1 MLADREIYENILK
14 SAKKE
19 FLEKGYEESSLRT
32 ICKNAGV
39 TTGAFYNRFKGKD
52 AIFDEL
58 VKPVLSGIQEFVIED
73 EIKSK
78 KMLEKNKFEFEWTTA
93 KYLKHLMNF
102 LYDHFED
109 VRLLLCC
116 AKGSLYSDFFLNFV
130 DEHTNQKMNMLKIA
144 KEKGII
150 NKLIEQREL
159 NILIMIFWQTV
170 SQPILKEFSREEA
183 ISYCDII
190 AKFFEWN
197 KVLGLNE

>member
-73 EIKSK
+73 ERKSK
-78 KMLEKNKFEFEWTTA
+78 EMINNNRFEFEWTTDN
-93 KYLKHLMNF
+93 YLKHLMDF

-130 DEHTNQKMNMLKIA
+130 DVHTKQKMCMLNEA

-150 NKLIEQREL
+150 NKLIDEKEL
-159 NILIMIFWQTV
+159 NILIMIFWQAV

-183 ISYCDII
+183 VEYCDTI
-190 AKFFEWN
+190 ANFFEWG